1 MQAVGL
7 SMRILLAI
15 ETQWDNRTSYAM
27 SQSKMQIPL
36 LAARFRAEDA
46 LSKGHTAEAAS
57 NAALAAHTMFDRAWA
72 SEREAV
78 EAQGAIACKAGCNW
92 CCHQH
97 VAVLG
102 AEALAIHNHIAGT
115 DLERRLQASLPA
127 LVGSEAET
135 RRAAKIPCPF
145 LEPTGCAIYEVRPN
159 RCRSVY
165 SRDAGYC
172 QRRYDGI
179 RDEAVDP
186 ARPIP
191 VEPVEIG
198 DATLSGLGQAL
209 HGHGLR
215 ADTLEM
221 IHALAILQANPY
233 AADDYAQGGDPFAEA
248 RLAPAKPSD

>member
-1 MQAVGL
+1 
-7 SMRILLAI
+7 
-15 ETQWDNRTSYAM
+15 M

-46 LSKGHTAEAAS
+46 LAKGHTPEAAAQ
-57 NAALAAHTMFDRAWA
+57 AALAAHTMFDRAWA
-72 SEREAV
+72 AEREAV
-78 EAQGAIACKAGCNW
+78 EAEGAIACKAGCNW

-102 AEALAIHNHIAGT
+102 AEALAIHRHIAGT
-115 DLERRLQASLPA
+115 ALATRLQASLCA
-127 LVGSEAET
+127 IVGIEAEA
-135 RRAAKIPCPF
+135 RRAAKTPCPF
-145 LEPTGCAIYEVRPN
+145 LDAAGCAIYEVRPN

-165 SRDAGYC
+165 SRDAAYC
-172 QRRYDGI
+172 QRRYEGV
-179 RDEAVDP
+179 RNEPTDP

-209 HGHGLR
+209 RGHGLS

-221 IHALAILQANPY
+221 IHALAILAADPH
-233 AADDYAQGGDPFAEA
+233 AADDYARGGDPFAEA